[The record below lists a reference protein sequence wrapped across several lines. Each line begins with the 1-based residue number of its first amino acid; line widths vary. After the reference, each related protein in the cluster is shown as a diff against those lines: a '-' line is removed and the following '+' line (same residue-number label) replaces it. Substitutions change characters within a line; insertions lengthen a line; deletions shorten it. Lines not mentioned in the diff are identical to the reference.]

1 VRFIKFSRHAKRRI
15 RLYRIP
21 ESVITDIINEEDF
34 LAGYHEIVKDI
45 KGFVLPVKAV
55 FEVCDDSV
63 TVITAYLLK
72 RKKV

>member
-1 VRFIKFSRHAKRRI
+1 MKSAD
-15 RLYRIP
+15 YA
-21 ESVITDIINEEDF
+21 SSQ
-34 LAGYHEIVKDI
+34 YI
-45 KGFVLPVKAV
+45 KGFALPVKAV